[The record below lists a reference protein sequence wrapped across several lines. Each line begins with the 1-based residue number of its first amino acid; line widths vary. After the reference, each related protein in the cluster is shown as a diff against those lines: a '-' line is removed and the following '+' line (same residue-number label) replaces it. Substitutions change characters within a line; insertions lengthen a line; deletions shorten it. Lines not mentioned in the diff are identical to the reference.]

1 MTFILLIL
9 TLPTQNATARMRAWR
24 TLKASGAAVLRDG
37 VYILPDLDA
46 CRATLQTVAVDVNAH
61 AGSAYVLDA
70 NSPQDAHFESLFDR
84 STDYA
89 ALLNEIV
96 KLQEQLILDQLSETI
111 KQTRKLRKQLSAL
124 IEIDFFPTQSQP
136 QVTAAL
142 QELELR
148 IARAQSPD
156 EPQAVDQAIPRRV
169 VADYQGKV
177 WATRQHPWVDRL
189 ACAWLIKRY
198 IDPKAHI
205 LWLGTPLDCPADA
218 LGFDFDGATFSHVGN
233 AVSFEVL
240 LTSFELMES
249 GLQRLAALVHY
260 LDVGGVQPAEAIG
273 IESVLTGLRQTIHN
287 DDQLLAAALHVFDG
301 LLAAFENG
309 ESTP

>member
-1 MTFILLIL
+1 
-9 TLPTQNATARMRAWR
+9 
-24 TLKASGAAVLRDG
+24 LK
-37 VYILPDLDA
+37 
-46 CRATLQTVAVDVNAH
+46 
-61 AGSAYVLDA
+61 
-70 NSPQDAHFESLFDR
+70 
-84 STDYA
+84 ST
-89 ALLNEIV
+89 
-96 KLQEQLILDQLSETI
+96 
-111 KQTRKLRKQLSAL
+111 
-124 IEIDFFPTQSQP
+124 FFPNQSQP

-156 EPQAVDQAIPRRV
+156 EPQAVNQTIPRRV
-169 VADYQGKV
+169 IADYQGKI

-198 IDPKAHI
+198 IDPQAHI
-205 LWLGTPLDCPADA
+205 LWLTTPLDCPADA

>member
-37 VYILPDLDA
+37 VYILPDQDA
-46 CRATLQTVAVDVNAH
+46 CRATLHTVAIDVNAH

-70 NSPQDAHFESLFDR
+70 HAPEDAHFESLFDR
-84 STDYA
+84 SPDYA
-89 ALLNEIV
+89 ALLNEVI
-96 KLQEQLILDQLSETI
+96 KLREPLTTEQLPETI

-124 IEIDFFPTQSQP
+124 IEIDFFPNESQP

-142 QELELR
+142 QELELH
-148 IARAQSPD
+148 IARSQSPD
-156 EPQAVDQAIPRRV
+156 EPQAVNQAIPRRLI
-169 VADYQGKV
+169 ADYQGKF

-198 IDPKAHI
+198 IDPLAQI
-205 LWLGTPLDCPADA
+205 LWLTTPLDCPANA

-240 LTSFELMES
+240 LTSFGLMES

-273 IESVLTGLRQTIHN
+273 IESVLTGLRQTIHD

-309 ESTP
+309 ESTA